1 MKPSKTNNTVTTNT
15 NEVEIIDDPFD
26 MHIDG
31 LDEDAQEHREPIYAA
46 IQWINGEKKA
56 APGIQKSGGF
66 FINSRE
72 QKKAA
77 YLPGWV
83 DVEITFE
90 NGDTDKGPGAQSARF
105 AIIRSR
111 KCWTRKG
118 PDSKNVY
125 FPWNRYEKGMS
136 SKQQYLVAIEGYPEI
151 FCLSVKGTTGVA
163 MEAALSEHQKKV
175 VSAARMLA
183 KQNLPPYAFWLELR
197 GGEYTQVGSGSDT
210 SWTTPPRIVLP
221 AHLDRNALAK
231 MFVGKDNLLSFQQAF
246 KDADAWAARWAD
258 AKGLKDV
265 ADEESGAKSQWRC
278 LPHLGDRYLDLVAKL
293 HAAKAPVS
301 SILDGVIDENNGDQP
316 SEWDDDQMQGAI
328 ATLNYALKRA
338 TNTATVSAVAGI
350 SRGIPASQAA
360 AEPVSVDAEDI
371 PF

>member
-1 MKPSKTNNTVTTNT
+1 MKPSKTNNTNT
-15 NEVEIIDDPFD
+15 ANTEVEIIDDPFD

-31 LDEDAQEHREPIYAA
+31 LDEEAQEHREPVYAA

-56 APGIQKSGGF
+56 APGIQKEGGF

-77 YLPGWV
+77 LLPGWEK
-83 DVEITFE
+83 VEITFE
-90 NGDTDKGPGAQSARF
+90 NGDTDEGPGALRARI
-105 AIIRSR
+105 AVIRSR

-118 PDSKNVY
+118 ADGKSTY

-136 SKQQYLVAIEGYPEI
+136 SKQQYLVAIEGCPEI
-151 FCLSVKGTTGVA
+151 FSLSVKGTTGIA
-163 MEAALSEHQKKV
+163 IEAALSEHQKKV

-183 KQNLPPYAFWLELR
+183 KQTLPPYAFWLELR
-197 GGEYTQVGSGSDT
+197 GGEYTQVGSGGDT

-221 AHLDRNALAK
+221 AQLDRNALAK
-231 MFVGKDNLLSFQQAF
+231 LFVGKDSLLSYQQAF

-301 SILDGVIDENNGDQP
+301 SLLDGVIEENNGMQP

-338 TNTATVSAVAGI
+338 TNTAAVAAVAGI
-350 SRGIPASQAA
+350 SRGIPASQPEA
-360 AEPVSVDAEDI
+360 VSVDSEDI